1 MLTLEGKMMNIT
13 VFSFAVLGLL
23 TSITGVVV
31 YMMKVKKNQ
40 TPKMPIG
47 LLFSLLLG
55 IVISGYSLMIAASS
69 SLLSIVAT
77 SVPFALSAFIGVMFS
92 FLLLQKKPPL
102 GDIKV
107 KVGDKL
113 LSFESQTSLGVPFS
127 DDNLKGKRTLLKFF
141 RGSWCPYCSAELQM
155 FDEMLPEL
163 ETYGI
168 QVVALSADTVTQANT
183 HQLRDNLSL
192 TLLSDSEL
200 HVVRAY
206 GVEHHKAVSWD
217 SENMRTFFGISF
229 SMNPF
234 QYRSM
239 PIPTSLLIDEEGII
253 QWIDQSDDY
262 RLRASHEN
270 VMSAIEQSFKTQ

>member
-1 MLTLEGKMMNIT
+1 MLILEGKVMNIT
-13 VFSFAVLGLL
+13 VFGFAILGLL
-23 TSITGVVV
+23 VSITGVVV

-40 TPKMPIG
+40 TPKMPVG
-47 LLFSLLLG
+47 LLSSLLLG
-55 IVISGYSLMIAASS
+55 IVISGYSLAITASS

-77 SVPFALSAFIGVMFS
+77 SIPFALSVFIGVMFS
-92 FLLLQKKPPL
+92 FLLLQKKAPL

-113 LSFESQTSLGVPFS
+113 LSFESQTSLGVTFS
-127 DDNLKGKRTLLKFF
+127 ADDLKGKRTLLKFF

-155 FDEMLPEL
+155 FDEMLPEF

-168 QVVALSADTVTQANT
+168 QVVALSGDTVTQSNT

-192 TLLSDSEL
+192 TLLSDPEL
-200 HVVRAY
+200 HIVRTY

-217 SENMRTFFGISF
+217 SENMCTFFGISV
-229 SMNPF
+229 SMNAF

-239 PIPTSLLIDEEGII
+239 PISTSLLIDEEGII
-253 QWIDQSDDY
+253 QWID
-262 RLRASHEN
+262 
-270 VMSAIEQSFKTQ
+270 